1 MNHQYKMYS
10 VGNIVNNY
18 MCQLVVSDALQP
30 HGLQSTR
37 LLCPWNPPGTN
48 TGVGSHFFLQGNFQ
62 TQGLNSGLLHCMQ
75 ILQLSNIFWV
85 TYHIQT
91 YHGDHFEGYGKKFT
105 MLWNIMNQRSVV
117 GQLNSKSK
125 QIHGK
130 QDLIVITKARGGEK
144 ELDVSSQK
152 VLQKKHTHK

>member
-1 MNHQYKMYS
+1 
-10 VGNIVNNY
+10 
-18 MCQLVVSDALQP
+18 
-30 HGLQSTR
+30 
-37 LLCPWNPPGTN
+37 
-48 TGVGSHFFLQGNFQ
+48 
-62 TQGLNSGLLHCMQ
+62 
-75 ILQLSNIFWV
+75 
-85 TYHIQT
+85 
-91 YHGDHFEGYGKKFT
+91 